1 MATLSLTAQNR
12 TDIEWII
19 DYQLKAGVRDV
30 PLDQKVSDIL
40 TKIVEGVGEFGDNA
54 KPSFREQL
62 RDQPVTTLL
71 KTLLLATD

>member
-19 DYQLKAGVRDV
+19 EYQSKAGVRDV

-40 TKIVEGVGEFGDNA
+40 TRIAEGVGEFGDTGRD
-54 KPSFREQL
+54 SFREQL
-62 RDQPVTTLL
+62 RDQPITTLL
-71 KTLLLATD
+71 KVLLLATD